1 LIPIQVIADGL
12 TLPVRVT
19 LRASKNALEAFQEGD
34 TVLKVKTTSVPEEG
48 KANLAVQKIL
58 SEVLGI
64 RKTAIFL
71 IQGETSRNKVF
82 KVQTESPQGVLDTLA
97 KNLANRVGRG
107 SCFQINS

>member
-19 LRASKNALEAFQEGD
+19 PRASKNALEAFQEGD
-34 TVLKVKTTSVPEEG
+34 TALKIKTTAVPEDG

-58 SEVLGI
+58 SEALGI

-71 IQGETSRNKVF
+71 IQGETFRNKVF
-82 KVQTESPQGVLDTLA
+82 KVQTENPQAVLDTLA
-97 KNLANRVGRG
+97 KSLAKRVDQGF
-107 SCFQINS
+107 CFQINS